1 MSKLIQP
8 TFIEPIYFSQ
18 IPNSGTYNG
27 ETDGFYGC
35 ASKNG
40 VKKPILHS
48 KIKSL
53 LDNLC
58 HADFIFL

>member
-1 MSKLIQP
+1 MTL
-8 TFIEPIYFSQ
+8 TYVEPLSFSQ
-18 IPNSGTYNG
+18 LPNSGTYNG
-27 ETDGFYGC
+27 KTDGFYGY
-35 ASKNG
+35 ALKNG

-58 HADFIFL
+58 HADFLFI